1 VKSNTKVGQEINNEL
16 QLAKDALEQHP
27 TGITIFGSARISS
40 ENPFYSATVA
50 LARRIAE
57 AGLPV
62 LSGGGP
68 GVMLAA
74 NLGAQ
79 LGNGLSVGL
88 NIVLPFE
95 QKPNPFQDVSLSFE
109 HFASRKVGFS
119 KFSRGFVV
127 MPGGIGTLDELTEVL
142 TLMQCGKTPKA
153 PLLLY
158 GKAFWAGLLEWMNGQ
173 LVANGLVK
181 ASDMQLLCVV
191 DSVDEAMEALA
202 SLLPESQTAT
212 TGNEV

>member
-1 VKSNTKVGQEINNEL
+1 MKSNTKVGQEIKNEL
-16 QLAKDALEQHP
+16 QLAKDALEQYP
-27 TGITIFGSARISS
+27 AGVTIFGSARISA

-68 GVMLAA
+68 GIMLAA
-74 NLGAQ
+74 NFGAQ

-95 QKPNPFQDVSLSFE
+95 QKPNPFQDVSLRFE
-109 HFASRKVGFS
+109 HFAARKVGFS
-119 KFSRGFVV
+119 KFSQGFVV
-127 MPGGIGTLDELTEVL
+127 MPGGMGTLDELTEVV
-142 TLMQCGKTPKA
+142 TLMQCGKMPKV
-153 PLLLY
+153 PVVLY
-158 GKAFWAGLLEWMNGQ
+158 GKAFWSGLLEWMNAQ

-181 ASDMQLLCVV
+181 ASDMQLMHVV
-191 DSVDEAMEALA
+191 DSVDEAMDALA
-202 SLLPESQTAT
+202 SLPPARASITASA
-212 TGNEV
+212 V